1 MQKYYLLLIAHY
13 LCLKS
18 ETNLVILNKQII
30 AQRRLLIA
38 NKKDMKA
45 LIIGATGA
53 TGKDLVNQLLN
64 DKDFDEIEVFGRK
77 PLNIDDP
84 KLKNHIVDFEKPE
97 EWKDLVKG
105 DVAFSCL
112 GTTLKDA
119 GSKEAQRK
127 VDFDYQLNFAKAAKE
142 NNVEDFVLISAYG
155 ANPNSKIFYSRMKGE
170 LEEEVKKLHF
180 NKLTIFN
187 PGMLERKNSARTGEV
202 LGSRIIKFANKLGL
216 FESQKPLP
224 TSILAQAMI
233 NATKIKSN
241 GYSSIKLGN
250 IFSFAEKGK

>member
-1 MQKYYLLLIAHY
+1 MVKQGYSLSQIDKVRSTIAQKYRLGMQNNEVTINPALNAKLPAS
-13 LCLKS
+13 LKA
-18 ETNLVILNKQII
+18 EVEAKQV
-30 AQRRLLIA
+30 L
-38 NKKDMKA
+38 A
-45 LIIGATGA
+45 L
-53 TGKDLVNQLLN
+53 
-64 DKDFDEIEVFGRK
+64 
-77 PLNIDDP
+77 
-84 KLKNHIVDFEKPE
+84 
-97 EWKDLVKG
+97 
-105 DVAFSCL
+105 S
-112 GTTLKDA
+112 
-119 GSKEAQRK
+119 
-127 VDFDYQLNFAKAAKE
+127 
-142 NNVEDFVLISAYG
+142 
-155 ANPNSKIFYSRMKGE
+155 
-170 LEEEVKKLHF
+170 EEEVKKLHF